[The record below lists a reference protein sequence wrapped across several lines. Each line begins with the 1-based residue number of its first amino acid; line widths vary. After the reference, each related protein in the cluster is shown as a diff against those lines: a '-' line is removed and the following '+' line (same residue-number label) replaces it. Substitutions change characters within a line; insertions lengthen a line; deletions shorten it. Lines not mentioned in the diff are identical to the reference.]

1 MTGIPHQVRRCAD
14 GHMYTW
20 HVSFEDVPAVQ
31 MLAANA
37 RTRLANLPELD
48 FVPGQR
54 LHLTMQDVGFSNEI
68 SDTELTAIVS
78 AARMR
83 LAAAEP
89 LPVMIGPARA
99 TSEGVSCDIVRA
111 DVLDL
116 LRDVLR
122 AAIADVRGPERVLE
136 GPMKT
141 PHLSVAYATAAGS
154 ARSVDTT
161 LNNED
166 VTAVVMVRTIQLVR
180 LDANPRANQW
190 ETCASI
196 QLG

>member
-1 MTGIPHQVRRCAD
+1 
-14 GHMYTW
+14 
-20 HVSFEDVPAVQ
+20 
-31 MLAANA
+31 
-37 RTRLANLPELD
+37 
-48 FVPGQR
+48 
-54 LHLTMQDVGFSNEI
+54 
-68 SDTELTAIVS
+68 
-78 AARMR
+78 MR
-83 LAAAEP
+83 LAAVEP
-89 LPVMIGPARA
+89 LPIMIGPARA
-99 TSEGVSCDIVRA
+99 ASEGVSCDIVRA

-180 LDANPRANQW
+180 SMPTLGRISGRLREHSTRVEGDM
-190 ETCASI
+190 ASP
-196 QLG
+196 LSL